1 MEKFML
7 KLEGSLYGKPLDS
20 AHICVLPD
28 TLVKIRRNKHK
39 ACFSWIIKILG
50 NSKISYCELTELQ
63 E

>member
-20 AHICVLPD
+20 AHVLPD

-50 NSKISYCELTELQ
+50 NSKMFYCELTELQ